1 MSVKIPLRL
10 QGIDLRDAEAY
21 ERIPPELEEL
31 FWMANGAMSLAVV
44 LSDDREAVAVA
55 EAAEFARHIAKHM
68 SNVLAEVY
76 DELVSVSDIAT
87 RAGVAPEAVRLWAT
101 RKRRASLRP
110 FPTPRQVVGTGS
122 GVGGRQP
129 AGRRS

>member
-1 MSVKIPLRL
+1 MTVKIPLRL

-31 FWMANGAMSLAVV
+31 FWMANGAMGLAVV

-87 RAGVAPEAVRLWAT
+87 RAGVAPEAVRLCGQH
-101 RKRRASLRP
+101 AS
-110 FPTPRQVVGTGS
+110 
-122 GVGGRQP
+122 
-129 AGRRS
+129 AGRRFGHSPPHVRSLALALAERL